1 MDYMD
6 KMDAELVHLRPS
18 NRAYFE
24 EITVYMGLKSFLVD
38 SQALEET
45 LYNMVCDLKAA
56 EADGASA
63 EEYFGKN
70 PQKMVDQI
78 LRDTPRRSWNT
89 VWTAV
94 AVIAFMIGAMSF
106 MVDWIWLTPFKLRI
120 FVYVL
125 DMLQAFISLPLIF
138 YILSKTIYREIK
150 KGRVWLTLIILYSL
164 IRGVFRYLKTSY
176 GQLLAV
182 DIPVFA
188 QVGLALLLLAVICIA
203 SYKDRYGRG
212 LSITFASLFLAGIYK
227 FTPSLPQSPV
237 IPFVMLVLGVVL
249 GIVVAK
255 KGKK

>member
-1 MDYMD
+1 MDYTK
-6 KMDAELVHLRPS
+6 KMETELYGLTLENYDYFKKMVSYTSYRGYFCDGEALS
-18 NRAYFE
+18 ENR
-24 EITVYMGLKSFLVD
+24 
-38 SQALEET
+38 
-45 LYNMVCDLKAA
+45 YNMVCDLKAA
-56 EADGASA
+56 EQEGLRA